1 MLTFTAILIT
11 IAVAV
16 IVTLPDVQVWWV
28 VGPAVVVALVGPAL
42 FYPISFTLWQ
52 AIDLWMRPTDPGGA
66 GRNGRRPALIARPG
80 SSPRSLHERL
90 FGNYS
95 VVICSGPL

>member
-1 MLTFTAILIT
+1 M
-11 IAVAV
+11 

-52 AIDLWMRPTDPGGA
+52 AIDLWMRPPTRGSWPD
-66 GRNGRRPALIARPG
+66 GRPTPG
-80 SSPRSLHERL
+80 SDPPDACTNAL